1 MSADVYA
8 DMKQGEKGAW
18 ISIAAYIALSA
29 LKLTIGFYYQ
39 SKALQADGWNNL
51 TDIVASMAVL
61 IGLRISQKPPDCDH
75 PYGHLRA
82 ETIAALI
89 ASFIMAT
96 VGIQVILSTIGS
108 IFNGESVTPNPIT
121 GWVAVVCGAVMFVV
135 YQYNKR
141 LANRIR
147 NQALMAAAQ
156 DNRSDALVSLGAAI
170 GIFGSQIGLPWLD
183 PLAALSVGVLICKT
197 AWDIFRETT
206 HTLTDGFDEAHLER
220 LRKTVA
226 GTDGVRAIREV
237 KARLHGSLVL
247 VDVVVQVDPK
257 LSLIEGHQ
265 ICDDIEQSMKRK
277 HNITHVHV
285 HVEPMDT
292 GAASESASLQGRAA
306 H

>member
-1 MSADVYA
+1 MSADIYA

-29 LKLTIGFYYQ
+29 FKLAIGLFYQ

-51 TDIVASMAVL
+51 TDIVASLAVL
-61 IGLRISQKPPDCDH
+61 IGLRISQKPPDHDH

-96 VGIQVILSTIGS
+96 VGIQVIISTVQS
-108 IFNGESVTPNPIT
+108 LFHGESTTPNPLT
-121 GWVAVVCGAVMFVV
+121 GWVALGCAIVMYAVYV
-135 YQYNKR
+135 YNKR
-141 LANRIR
+141 LAERIR

-156 DNRSDALVSLGAAI
+156 DNRSDAFVSIGAAV
-170 GIFGSQIGLPWLD
+170 GIFGAQFGISWLD
-183 PLAALSVGVLICKT
+183 PLAALTVGFIICKT
-197 AWDIFRETT
+197 AWDIFREAT
-206 HTLTDGFDEAHLER
+206 HTLTDGFDEAQLDR
-220 LRKTVA
+220 LRMTVES
-226 GTDGVRAIREV
+226 TEGVRKIKEV

-257 LSLIEGHQ
+257 LSLIEGHH
-265 ICDDIEQSMKRK
+265 ICDDIEQRMKRK

-292 GAASESASLQGRAA
+292 DTSKTIHQQLV
-306 H
+306 

>member
-1 MSADVYA
+1 MSADIYA

-29 LKLTIGFYYQ
+29 FKLAIGLFYQ

-51 TDIVASMAVL
+51 TDIVASLAVL
-61 IGLRISQKPPDCDH
+61 VGLRISQKPPDHDH

-96 VGIQVILSTIGS
+96 VGIQVIISTVQAL
-108 IFNGESVTPNPIT
+108 FHGESTTPNPLT
-121 GWVAVVCGAVMFVV
+121 GWVALGCAIVMYAV
-135 YQYNKR
+135 YSYNKR
-141 LANRIR
+141 LAERIR

-156 DNRSDALVSLGAAI
+156 DNRSDAFVSIGAAV
-170 GIFGSQIGLPWLD
+170 GIFGAQLGISWLD
-183 PLAALSVGVLICKT
+183 PLAALTVGFIICKT
-197 AWDIFRETT
+197 AWDIFREAT
-206 HTLTDGFDEAHLER
+206 HTLTDGFDEAQLDR
-220 LRKTVA
+220 LRKTVES
-226 GTDGVRAIREV
+226 TEGVRKIKEV

-257 LSLIEGHQ
+257 LSLIEGHH
-265 ICDDIEQSMKRK
+265 ICDDIEQRMKRK

-292 GAASESASLQGRAA
+292 DTSKTIHQQLV
-306 H
+306 

>member
-1 MSADVYA
+1 MSADIYA

-29 LKLTIGFYYQ
+29 FKLAIGLFYQ

-51 TDIVASMAVL
+51 TDIVASLAVL
-61 IGLRISQKPPDCDH
+61 IGLRISQKPPDHDH

-96 VGIQVILSTIGS
+96 VGIQVIISTVQAL
-108 IFNGESVTPNPIT
+108 FHGESTTPNPLT
-121 GWVAVVCGAVMFVV
+121 GWVALGCAIVMYAV
-135 YQYNKR
+135 YSYNKR
-141 LANRIR
+141 LAERIR

-156 DNRSDALVSLGAAI
+156 DNRSDAFVSIGAAV
-170 GIFGSQIGLPWLD
+170 GIFGAQLGISWLD
-183 PLAALSVGVLICKT
+183 PLAALTVGFIICKT
-197 AWDIFRETT
+197 AWDIFREAT
-206 HTLTDGFDEAHLER
+206 HTLTDGFDEAQLDR
-220 LRKTVA
+220 LRKTVES
-226 GTDGVRAIREV
+226 TEGVRKIKEV

-257 LSLIEGHQ
+257 LSLIEGHH
-265 ICDDIEQSMKRK
+265 ICDDIEQRMKRK

-292 GAASESASLQGRAA
+292 DTSKTIQQQLV
-306 H
+306 

>member
-1 MSADVYA
+1 MSADIYA

-29 LKLTIGFYYQ
+29 FKLSIGLFYQ

-51 TDIVASMAVL
+51 TDIVASLAVL
-61 IGLRISQKPPDCDH
+61 IGLRISQKPPDHDH

-96 VGIQVILSTIGS
+96 VGIQVIISTVQS
-108 IFNGESVTPNPIT
+108 LFHGESTTPNPLT
-121 GWVAVVCGAVMFVV
+121 GWVALGCAIVMYAV
-135 YQYNKR
+135 YLYNKR
-141 LANRIR
+141 LAERIR

-156 DNRSDALVSLGAAI
+156 DNRSDAFVSIGAAV
-170 GIFGSQIGLPWLD
+170 GIFGAQLGISWLD
-183 PLAALSVGVLICKT
+183 PLAALSVGFIICKT
-197 AWDIFRETT
+197 AWDIFREAT
-206 HTLTDGFDEAHLER
+206 HTLTDGFDEAQLDH
-220 LRKTVA
+220 LRKTVES
-226 GTDGVRAIREV
+226 TEGVRKIKEV

-257 LSLIEGHQ
+257 LSLIEGHH
-265 ICDDIEQSMKRK
+265 ICDDIEQRMKRK

-292 GAASESASLQGRAA
+292 DTSKTIHQQLV
-306 H
+306 

>member
-1 MSADVYA
+1 MSADIYA

-29 LKLTIGFYYQ
+29 FKLAIGLFYQ

-51 TDIVASMAVL
+51 TDIVASLAVL
-61 IGLRISQKPPDCDH
+61 IGLRISQKPPDHDH

-96 VGIQVILSTIGS
+96 VGIQVIISTVQS
-108 IFNGESVTPNPIT
+108 LFHGESTTPNPLT
-121 GWVAVVCGAVMFVV
+121 GWVAIGCAIVMYAVYV
-135 YQYNKR
+135 YNKR
-141 LANRIR
+141 LAERIR

-156 DNRSDALVSLGAAI
+156 DNRSDAFVSIGAAV
-170 GIFGSQIGLPWLD
+170 GIFGAQLGISWLD
-183 PLAALSVGVLICKT
+183 PLAALTVGFIICKT
-197 AWDIFRETT
+197 AWDIFREAT
-206 HTLTDGFDEAHLER
+206 HTLTDGFDEAQLDR
-220 LRKTVA
+220 LRKTVES
-226 GTDGVRAIREV
+226 TEGVRKIKEV

-257 LSLIEGHQ
+257 LSLIEGHH
-265 ICDDIEQSMKRK
+265 ICDDIEQRMKRK

-292 GAASESASLQGRAA
+292 DTSKTIHQQLV
-306 H
+306 

>member
-1 MSADVYA
+1 MSADIYA

-29 LKLTIGFYYQ
+29 FKLAIGLFYQ

-51 TDIVASMAVL
+51 TDIVASLAVL
-61 IGLRISQKPPDCDH
+61 IGLRISQKPPDHDH

-96 VGIQVILSTIGS
+96 VGIQVIISTVQAL
-108 IFNGESVTPNPIT
+108 FHGESTTPNPLT
-121 GWVAVVCGAVMFVV
+121 GWVALGCAIVMYAV
-135 YQYNKR
+135 YSYNKR
-141 LANRIR
+141 LAERIR

-156 DNRSDALVSLGAAI
+156 DNRSDAFVSIGAAV
-170 GIFGSQIGLPWLD
+170 GIFGAQLGISWLD
-183 PLAALSVGVLICKT
+183 PLAALTVGFIICKT
-197 AWDIFRETT
+197 AWDIFREAT
-206 HTLTDGFDEAHLER
+206 HTLTDGFDEAQLDR
-220 LRKTVA
+220 LRKTVES
-226 GTDGVRAIREV
+226 TEGVRKIKEV

-257 LSLIEGHQ
+257 LSLIEGHH
-265 ICDDIEQSMKRK
+265 ICDDIEQRMKRK

-292 GAASESASLQGRAA
+292 DTSKTIYQQLV
-306 H
+306 

>member
-1 MSADVYA
+1 MSADIYA

-29 LKLTIGFYYQ
+29 FKLAIGLFYQ

-51 TDIVASMAVL
+51 TDIVASLAVL
-61 IGLRISQKPPDCDH
+61 IGLRISQKPPDHDH

-96 VGIQVILSTIGS
+96 VGIQVIISTVQAL
-108 IFNGESVTPNPIT
+108 FQGESTTPNPLT
-121 GWVAVVCGAVMFVV
+121 GWVALGCAIVMYAV
-135 YQYNKR
+135 YSYNKR
-141 LANRIR
+141 LAERIR

-156 DNRSDALVSLGAAI
+156 DNRSDAFVSIGAAV
-170 GIFGSQIGLPWLD
+170 GIFGAQLGISWLD
-183 PLAALSVGVLICKT
+183 PLAALTVGFIICKT
-197 AWDIFRETT
+197 AWDIFREAT
-206 HTLTDGFDEAHLER
+206 HTLTDGFDEAQLDR
-220 LRKTVA
+220 LRKTVES
-226 GTDGVRAIREV
+226 TEGVRKIKEV

-247 VDVVVQVDPK
+247 VDVVVQVDPR
-257 LSLIEGHQ
+257 LSLIEGHH
-265 ICDDIEQSMKRK
+265 ICDDIEQRMKRK

-292 GAASESASLQGRAA
+292 DTSKTIHQQLV
-306 H
+306 

>member
-1 MSADVYA
+1 VSADIYA

-29 LKLTIGFYYQ
+29 FKLAIGLFYQ

-51 TDIVASMAVL
+51 TDIVASLAVL
-61 IGLRISQKPPDCDH
+61 IGLRISQKPPDHDH

-96 VGIQVILSTIGS
+96 VGIQVIISTVQAL
-108 IFNGESVTPNPIT
+108 FHGESTTPNPLT
-121 GWVAVVCGAVMFVV
+121 GWVALGCAIVMYAV
-135 YQYNKR
+135 YSYNKR
-141 LANRIR
+141 LAERIR

-156 DNRSDALVSLGAAI
+156 DNRSDAFVSIGAAV
-170 GIFGSQIGLPWLD
+170 GIFGAQLGISWLD
-183 PLAALSVGVLICKT
+183 PLAALTVGFIICKT
-197 AWDIFRETT
+197 AWDIFREAT
-206 HTLTDGFDEAHLER
+206 HTLTDGFDEAQLDR
-220 LRKTVA
+220 LRKTVES
-226 GTDGVRAIREV
+226 TEGVRKIKEV

-257 LSLIEGHQ
+257 LSLIEGHH
-265 ICDDIEQSMKRK
+265 ICDDIEQRMKRK

-292 GAASESASLQGRAA
+292 DTSKTIHQQLV
-306 H
+306 

>member
-1 MSADVYA
+1 MSADIYA

-29 LKLTIGFYYQ
+29 FKLAVGLFYQ

-51 TDIVASMAVL
+51 TDIVASLAVL
-61 IGLRISQKPPDCDH
+61 IGLRISQKPPDHDH

-96 VGIQVILSTIGS
+96 VGIQVIISTVQS
-108 IFNGESVTPNPIT
+108 LFHGESTTPNPLT
-121 GWVAVVCGAVMFVV
+121 GWVALGCAIVMYAVYV
-135 YQYNKR
+135 YNKR
-141 LANRIR
+141 LAERIR

-156 DNRSDALVSLGAAI
+156 DNRSDAFVSIGAAV
-170 GIFGSQIGLPWLD
+170 GIFGAQLGISWLD
-183 PLAALSVGVLICKT
+183 PLAALTVGFIICKT
-197 AWDIFRETT
+197 AWDIFREAT
-206 HTLTDGFDEAHLER
+206 HTLTDGFDEAQLDR
-220 LRKTVA
+220 LRKTVES
-226 GTDGVRAIREV
+226 TEGVRKIKEV

-257 LSLIEGHQ
+257 LSLIEGHH
-265 ICDDIEQSMKRK
+265 ICDDIEQRMKRK

-292 GAASESASLQGRAA
+292 DTNKTIHQQLV
-306 H
+306 

>member
-1 MSADVYA
+1 MSADIYA

-29 LKLTIGFYYQ
+29 FKLAIGLFYQ

-51 TDIVASMAVL
+51 TDIVASLAVL
-61 IGLRISQKPPDCDH
+61 IGLRISQKPPDHDH

-96 VGIQVILSTIGS
+96 VGIQVIISTVQS
-108 IFNGESVTPNPIT
+108 LFHGESTTPNPLT
-121 GWVAVVCGAVMFVV
+121 GWVALGCAIVMYAVYV
-135 YQYNKR
+135 YNKR
-141 LANRIR
+141 LAERIR

-156 DNRSDALVSLGAAI
+156 DNRSDAFVSIGAAV
-170 GIFGSQIGLPWLD
+170 GIFGAQLGISWLD
-183 PLAALSVGVLICKT
+183 PLAALTVGFIICKT
-197 AWDIFRETT
+197 AWDIFREAT
-206 HTLTDGFDEAHLER
+206 HTLTDGFDEAQLDR
-220 LRKTVA
+220 LRKTVES
-226 GTDGVRAIREV
+226 TEGVRKIKEV

-247 VDVVVQVDPK
+247 VDVVIQVDPK
-257 LSLIEGHQ
+257 LSLIEGHH
-265 ICDDIEQSMKRK
+265 ICDDIEQRMKRK

-292 GAASESASLQGRAA
+292 DTSKTIHQQLV
-306 H
+306 

>member
-1 MSADVYA
+1 MSADIYA

-18 ISIAAYIALSA
+18 ISITAYIALSA
-29 LKLTIGFYYQ
+29 FKLAIGLFYQ

-51 TDIVASMAVL
+51 TDIVASLAVL
-61 IGLRISQKPPDCDH
+61 IGLRISQKPPDHDH

-96 VGIQVILSTIGS
+96 VGIQVIISTVQS
-108 IFNGESVTPNPIT
+108 LFHGESTTPNPLT
-121 GWVAVVCGAVMFVV
+121 GWVALGCAIVMYAVYV
-135 YQYNKR
+135 YNKR
-141 LANRIR
+141 LAERIR

-156 DNRSDALVSLGAAI
+156 DNRSDAFVSIGAAV
-170 GIFGSQIGLPWLD
+170 GIFGAQLGISWLD
-183 PLAALSVGVLICKT
+183 PLAALTVGFIICKT
-197 AWDIFRETT
+197 AWDIFREAT
-206 HTLTDGFDEAHLER
+206 HTLTDGFDEAQLDR
-220 LRKTVA
+220 LRKTVES
-226 GTDGVRAIREV
+226 TEGVRKIKEV

-257 LSLIEGHQ
+257 LSLIEGHH
-265 ICDDIEQSMKRK
+265 ICDDIEQRMKRK

-292 GAASESASLQGRAA
+292 DTNKTIHQQLV
-306 H
+306 

>member
-1 MSADVYA
+1 MSADIYA

-29 LKLTIGFYYQ
+29 FKLAIGLFYQ

-51 TDIVASMAVL
+51 TDIVASLAVL
-61 IGLRISQKPPDCDH
+61 IGLRISQKPPDHDH

-96 VGIQVILSTIGS
+96 VGIQVIISTVQS
-108 IFNGESVTPNPIT
+108 LFHGESTTPNPLT
-121 GWVAVVCGAVMFVV
+121 GWVALGCAIVMYAVYV
-135 YQYNKR
+135 YNKR
-141 LANRIR
+141 LAERIR

-156 DNRSDALVSLGAAI
+156 DNRSDAFVSIGAAV
-170 GIFGSQIGLPWLD
+170 GIFGAQLGISWLD
-183 PLAALSVGVLICKT
+183 PLAALTVGFIICKT
-197 AWDIFRETT
+197 AWDIFREAT
-206 HTLTDGFDEAHLER
+206 HTLTDGFDEAQLDR
-220 LRKTVA
+220 LRKTVES
-226 GTDGVRAIREV
+226 TEGVRKIKEV

-257 LSLIEGHQ
+257 LSLIEGHH
-265 ICDDIEQSMKRK
+265 ICDDIEQRMKRK

-292 GAASESASLQGRAA
+292 DTSKTIHQQLV
-306 H
+306 

>member
-1 MSADVYA
+1 
-8 DMKQGEKGAW
+8 MKQGEKGAW

-29 LKLTIGFYYQ
+29 FKLAIGLFYQ

-51 TDIVASMAVL
+51 TDIVASLAVL
-61 IGLRISQKPPDCDH
+61 IGLRISQKPPDHDH

-96 VGIQVILSTIGS
+96 VGIQVIISTVQAL
-108 IFNGESVTPNPIT
+108 FHGESTTPNPLT
-121 GWVAVVCGAVMFVV
+121 GWVALGCAIVMYAV
-135 YQYNKR
+135 YSYNKR
-141 LANRIR
+141 LAERIR

-156 DNRSDALVSLGAAI
+156 DNRSDAFVSIGAAV
-170 GIFGSQIGLPWLD
+170 GIFGAQLGISWLD
-183 PLAALSVGVLICKT
+183 PLAALTVGFIICKT
-197 AWDIFRETT
+197 AWDIFREAT
-206 HTLTDGFDEAHLER
+206 HTLTDGFDEAQLDR
-220 LRKTVA
+220 LRKTVES
-226 GTDGVRAIREV
+226 TEGVRKIKEV

-257 LSLIEGHQ
+257 LSLIEGHH
-265 ICDDIEQSMKRK
+265 ICDDIEQRMKRK

-292 GAASESASLQGRAA
+292 DTSKTIHQQLV
-306 H
+306 

>member
-1 MSADVYA
+1 VSADIYA

-29 LKLTIGFYYQ
+29 FKLAIGLFYQ

-51 TDIVASMAVL
+51 TDIVASLAVL
-61 IGLRISQKPPDCDH
+61 IGLRISQKPPDHDH

-96 VGIQVILSTIGS
+96 VGIQVIISTVQAL
-108 IFNGESVTPNPIT
+108 FHGESTTPNPLT
-121 GWVAVVCGAVMFVV
+121 GWVALGCAIVMYAV
-135 YQYNKR
+135 YSYNKR
-141 LANRIR
+141 LAERIR

-156 DNRSDALVSLGAAI
+156 DNRSDAFVSIGAAV
-170 GIFGSQIGLPWLD
+170 GIFGAQLGISWLD
-183 PLAALSVGVLICKT
+183 PLAALTVGFIICKT
-197 AWDIFRETT
+197 AWDIFREAT
-206 HTLTDGFDEAHLER
+206 HTLTDGFDEAQLDR
-220 LRKTVA
+220 LRKTVES
-226 GTDGVRAIREV
+226 TEGVRKIKEV

-257 LSLIEGHQ
+257 LSLIEGHH
-265 ICDDIEQSMKRK
+265 ICDDIEQRMKRK

-292 GAASESASLQGRAA
+292 DTSKTIYQQLV
-306 H
+306 

>member
-1 MSADVYA
+1 MSADIYA

-29 LKLTIGFYYQ
+29 FKLAIGLFYQ

-51 TDIVASMAVL
+51 TDIVASLAVL
-61 IGLRISQKPPDCDH
+61 IGLRISQKPPDHDH

-96 VGIQVILSTIGS
+96 VGIQVIISTVQAL
-108 IFNGESVTPNPIT
+108 FHGESTTPNPLT
-121 GWVAVVCGAVMFVV
+121 GWVALGCAIVMYAV
-135 YQYNKR
+135 YSYNKR
-141 LANRIR
+141 LAERIR

-156 DNRSDALVSLGAAI
+156 DNRSDAFVSIGAAV
-170 GIFGSQIGLPWLD
+170 GIFGAQLGISWLD
-183 PLAALSVGVLICKT
+183 PLAALTVGFIICKT
-197 AWDIFRETT
+197 AWDIFREAT
-206 HTLTDGFDEAHLER
+206 HTLTDGFDEAQLDR
-220 LRKTVA
+220 LRKTVES
-226 GTDGVRAIREV
+226 TEGVRKIKEV

-257 LSLIEGHQ
+257 LSLIEGHH
-265 ICDDIEQSMKRK
+265 ICDDIEQRMKRK

-292 GAASESASLQGRAA
+292 DTNKTIHQQLV
-306 H
+306 

>member
-1 MSADVYA
+1 MSADIYA

-29 LKLTIGFYYQ
+29 FKLAIGLFYQ

-51 TDIVASMAVL
+51 TDIVASLAVL
-61 IGLRISQKPPDCDH
+61 IGLRISQKPPDHDH

-96 VGIQVILSTIGS
+96 VGIQVIISTVQS
-108 IFNGESVTPNPIT
+108 LFHGESTTPNPLT
-121 GWVAVVCGAVMFVV
+121 GWVALGCAIVMYAVYV
-135 YQYNKR
+135 YNKR
-141 LANRIR
+141 LADRIR

-156 DNRSDALVSLGAAI
+156 DNRSDAFVSIGAAV
-170 GIFGSQIGLPWLD
+170 GIFGAQLGISWLD
-183 PLAALSVGVLICKT
+183 PLAALTVGFIICKT
-197 AWDIFRETT
+197 AWDIFREAT
-206 HTLTDGFDEAHLER
+206 HTLTDGFDEAQLDR
-220 LRKTVA
+220 LRKTVES
-226 GTDGVRAIREV
+226 TEGVRNIKEV

-257 LSLIEGHQ
+257 LSLIEGHH
-265 ICDDIEQSMKRK
+265 ICDDIEQRMKRK

-292 GAASESASLQGRAA
+292 DTSKTIHQQLV
-306 H
+306 

>member
-1 MSADVYA
+1 
-8 DMKQGEKGAW
+8 MKQGEKGAW

-29 LKLTIGFYYQ
+29 FKLAIGLFYQ

-51 TDIVASMAVL
+51 TDIVASLAVL
-61 IGLRISQKPPDCDH
+61 IGLRISQKPPDHDH

-96 VGIQVILSTIGS
+96 VGIQVIISTVQAL
-108 IFNGESVTPNPIT
+108 FHGESTTPNPLT
-121 GWVAVVCGAVMFVV
+121 GWVALGCAIVMYAV
-135 YQYNKR
+135 YSYNKR
-141 LANRIR
+141 LAERIR

-156 DNRSDALVSLGAAI
+156 DNRSDAFVSIGAAV
-170 GIFGSQIGLPWLD
+170 GIFGAQLGISWLD
-183 PLAALSVGVLICKT
+183 PLAALTVGFIICKT
-197 AWDIFRETT
+197 AWDIFREAT
-206 HTLTDGFDEAHLER
+206 HTLTDGFDEAQLDR
-220 LRKTVA
+220 LRKTVES
-226 GTDGVRAIREV
+226 TEGVRKIKEV

-257 LSLIEGHQ
+257 LSLIEGHH
-265 ICDDIEQSMKRK
+265 ICDDIEQRMKRK

-292 GAASESASLQGRAA
+292 DTSKTIQQQLV
-306 H
+306 

>member
-1 MSADVYA
+1 VSADIYA

-29 LKLTIGFYYQ
+29 FKLAVGLFYQ

-51 TDIVASMAVL
+51 TDIVASLAVL
-61 IGLRISQKPPDCDH
+61 IGLRISQKPPDHDH

-96 VGIQVILSTIGS
+96 VGIQVIISTVQAL
-108 IFNGESVTPNPIT
+108 FHGESTTPNPLT
-121 GWVAVVCGAVMFVV
+121 GWVALGCAIVMYAVYV
-135 YQYNKR
+135 YNKR
-141 LANRIR
+141 LAERIR

-156 DNRSDALVSLGAAI
+156 DNRSDAFVSIGAAV
-170 GIFGSQIGLPWLD
+170 GIFGAQLGISWLD
-183 PLAALSVGVLICKT
+183 PLAALTVGFIICKT
-197 AWDIFRETT
+197 AWDIFREAT
-206 HTLTDGFDEAHLER
+206 HTLTDGFDEAQLDR
-220 LRKTVA
+220 LRKTVES
-226 GTDGVRAIREV
+226 TEGVRKIKEV

-257 LSLIEGHQ
+257 LSLIEGHH
-265 ICDDIEQSMKRK
+265 ICDDIEQRMKRK

-292 GAASESASLQGRAA
+292 DTNKTIHQQLV
-306 H
+306 

>member
-1 MSADVYA
+1 MSADIYA

-29 LKLTIGFYYQ
+29 FKLAIGLFYQ

-51 TDIVASMAVL
+51 TDIVASLAVL
-61 IGLRISQKPPDCDH
+61 IGLRISQKPPDHDH

-96 VGIQVILSTIGS
+96 VGIQVIISTVQAL
-108 IFNGESVTPNPIT
+108 FHGESTTPNPLT
-121 GWVAVVCGAVMFVV
+121 GWVALGCAIVMYAV
-135 YQYNKR
+135 YSYNKR
-141 LANRIR
+141 LAERIR

-156 DNRSDALVSLGAAI
+156 DNRSDAFVSIGAAV
-170 GIFGSQIGLPWLD
+170 GIFGAQLGISWLD
-183 PLAALSVGVLICKT
+183 PLAALTVGFIICKT
-197 AWDIFRETT
+197 AWDIFREAT
-206 HTLTDGFDEAHLER
+206 HTLTDGFDEAQLDR
-220 LRKTVA
+220 LRKTVES
-226 GTDGVRAIREV
+226 TEGVRKIKEV

-257 LSLIEGHQ
+257 LSLIEGHH
-265 ICDDIEQSMKRK
+265 ICDDIEQRMKRK

-292 GAASESASLQGRAA
+292 DTSKTIHQQLV
-306 H
+306 

>member
-1 MSADVYA
+1 MSADIYA

-29 LKLTIGFYYQ
+29 FKLAIGLFYQ

-51 TDIVASMAVL
+51 TDIVASLAVL
-61 IGLRISQKPPDCDH
+61 IGLRISQKPPDHDH

-96 VGIQVILSTIGS
+96 VGIQVIISTVQAL
-108 IFNGESVTPNPIT
+108 FHGESTTPNPLT
-121 GWVAVVCGAVMFVV
+121 GWVALGCAIVMYAV
-135 YQYNKR
+135 YSYNKR
-141 LANRIR
+141 LAERIR

-156 DNRSDALVSLGAAI
+156 DNRSDAFVSIGAAV
-170 GIFGSQIGLPWLD
+170 GIFGAQLGISWLD
-183 PLAALSVGVLICKT
+183 PLAALTVGFIICKT
-197 AWDIFRETT
+197 AWDIFRDAT
-206 HTLTDGFDEAHLER
+206 HTLTDGFDEAQLDR
-220 LRKTVA
+220 LRKTVES
-226 GTDGVRAIREV
+226 TEGVRKIKEV

-257 LSLIEGHQ
+257 LSLIEGHH
-265 ICDDIEQSMKRK
+265 ICDDIEQRMKRK

-285 HVEPMDT
+285 HVEPMDIDT
-292 GAASESASLQGRAA
+292 SKTIHQQLV
-306 H
+306 

>member
-1 MSADVYA
+1 MSADIYA

-29 LKLTIGFYYQ
+29 FKLAIGLFYQ

-51 TDIVASMAVL
+51 TDIVASLAVL
-61 IGLRISQKPPDCDH
+61 IGLRISQKPPDRDH

-96 VGIQVILSTIGS
+96 VGIQVILSTVQS
-108 IFNGESVTPNPIT
+108 LFNGQSTTPNPLT
-121 GWVAVVCGAVMFVV
+121 GWVALSCAIVMYVV
-135 YQYNKR
+135 YLYNKR
-141 LANRIR
+141 LAERIR

-156 DNRSDALVSLGAAI
+156 DNRSDAFVSIGAAV
-170 GIFGSQIGLPWLD
+170 GIFGAQLGLSWLD
-183 PLAALSVGVLICKT
+183 PLAALTVGFIICKT
-197 AWDIFRETT
+197 AWGIFRDAT
-206 HTLTDGFDEAHLER
+206 HTLTDGFDEAQLER
-220 LRKTVA
+220 LRKTVES
-226 GTDGVRAIREV
+226 TEGVRMIKEV

-257 LSLIEGHQ
+257 LSLIEGHH
-265 ICDDIEQSMKRK
+265 ICDDIEHRMKRK

-285 HVEPMDT
+285 HVEPMDAESSS
-292 GAASESASLQGRAA
+292 AAQQQLV
-306 H
+306 

>member
-1 MSADVYA
+1 MSADIYA

-29 LKLTIGFYYQ
+29 FKLAIGLFYQ

-51 TDIVASMAVL
+51 TDIVASLAVL
-61 IGLRISQKPPDCDH
+61 IGLRISQKPPDHDH

-96 VGIQVILSTIGS
+96 VGIQVIISTVQAL
-108 IFNGESVTPNPIT
+108 FHGESTTPNPLT
-121 GWVAVVCGAVMFVV
+121 GWVAVGCAIVMYAVYV
-135 YQYNKR
+135 YNKR
-141 LANRIR
+141 LAERIR

-156 DNRSDALVSLGAAI
+156 DNRSDAFVSIGAAV
-170 GIFGSQIGLPWLD
+170 GIFGAQLGISWLD
-183 PLAALSVGVLICKT
+183 PLAALTVGFIICKT
-197 AWDIFRETT
+197 AWDIFREAT
-206 HTLTDGFDEAHLER
+206 HTLTDGFDEAQLDR
-220 LRKTVA
+220 LRKTVES
-226 GTDGVRAIREV
+226 TEGVRKIKEV

-247 VDVVVQVDPK
+247 VDVVVQVDPL
-257 LSLIEGHQ
+257 LSLIEGHH
-265 ICDDIEQSMKRK
+265 ICDDIEQRMKRK

-292 GAASESASLQGRAA
+292 DTSKTIHQQLV
-306 H
+306 

>member
-1 MSADVYA
+1 
-8 DMKQGEKGAW
+8 MKQGEKGAW

-29 LKLTIGFYYQ
+29 FKLAIGLFYQ

-51 TDIVASMAVL
+51 TDIVASLAVL
-61 IGLRISQKPPDCDH
+61 IGLRISQKPPDHDH

-96 VGIQVILSTIGS
+96 VGIQVIISTVQS
-108 IFNGESVTPNPIT
+108 LFHGESTTPNPLT
-121 GWVAVVCGAVMFVV
+121 GWVAIGCAIVMYAVYV
-135 YQYNKR
+135 YNKR
-141 LANRIR
+141 LAERIR

-156 DNRSDALVSLGAAI
+156 DNRSDAFVSIGAAV
-170 GIFGSQIGLPWLD
+170 GIFGAQLGISWLD
-183 PLAALSVGVLICKT
+183 PLAALTVGFIICKT
-197 AWDIFRETT
+197 AWDIFREAT
-206 HTLTDGFDEAHLER
+206 HTLTDGFDEAQLDR
-220 LRKTVA
+220 LRKTVES
-226 GTDGVRAIREV
+226 TEGVRKIKEV

-257 LSLIEGHQ
+257 LSLIEGHH
-265 ICDDIEQSMKRK
+265 ICDDIEQRMKRK

-292 GAASESASLQGRAA
+292 DTSKTIHQQLV
-306 H
+306 

>member
-1 MSADVYA
+1 MSADIYA

-18 ISIAAYIALSA
+18 ISIATYIALSA
-29 LKLTIGFYYQ
+29 FKLAIGLFYQ

-51 TDIVASMAVL
+51 TDIVASLAVL
-61 IGLRISQKPPDCDH
+61 IGLRISQKPPDHDH

-96 VGIQVILSTIGS
+96 VGIQVIISTVQAL
-108 IFNGESVTPNPIT
+108 FHGESTTPNPLT
-121 GWVAVVCGAVMFVV
+121 GWVALGCAIVMYAV
-135 YQYNKR
+135 YSYNKR
-141 LANRIR
+141 LAERIR

-156 DNRSDALVSLGAAI
+156 DNRSDAFVSIGAAV
-170 GIFGSQIGLPWLD
+170 GIFGAQLGISWLD
-183 PLAALSVGVLICKT
+183 PLAALTVGFIICKT
-197 AWDIFRETT
+197 AWDIFREAT
-206 HTLTDGFDEAHLER
+206 HTLTDGFDEAQLDR
-220 LRKTVA
+220 LRKTVES
-226 GTDGVRAIREV
+226 TEGVRKIKEV

-257 LSLIEGHQ
+257 LSLIEGHH
-265 ICDDIEQSMKRK
+265 ICDDIEQRMKRK

-292 GAASESASLQGRAA
+292 DTSKTIYQQLV
-306 H
+306 

>member
-1 MSADVYA
+1 MSADIYA

-29 LKLTIGFYYQ
+29 FKLAIGLFYQ

-51 TDIVASMAVL
+51 TDIVASLAVL
-61 IGLRISQKPPDCDH
+61 IGLRISQKPPDHDH

-96 VGIQVILSTIGS
+96 VGIQVIISTVQAL
-108 IFNGESVTPNPIT
+108 FQGESTTPNPLT
-121 GWVAVVCGAVMFVV
+121 GWVALGCAIVMYAV
-135 YQYNKR
+135 YSYNKR
-141 LANRIR
+141 LAERIR

-156 DNRSDALVSLGAAI
+156 DNRSDAFVSIGAAV
-170 GIFGSQIGLPWLD
+170 GIFGAQLGISWLD
-183 PLAALSVGVLICKT
+183 PLAALTVGFIICKT
-197 AWDIFRETT
+197 AWDIFREAT
-206 HTLTDGFDEAHLER
+206 HTLTDGFDEAQLDR
-220 LRKTVA
+220 LRKTVES
-226 GTDGVRAIREV
+226 TEGVRKIKEV

-257 LSLIEGHQ
+257 LSLIEGHH
-265 ICDDIEQSMKRK
+265 ICDDIEQRMKRK

-292 GAASESASLQGRAA
+292 DTSKTIHQQLV
-306 H
+306 

>member
-1 MSADVYA
+1 MSADIYA

-29 LKLTIGFYYQ
+29 FKLAIGLFYQ

-51 TDIVASMAVL
+51 TDIVASLAVL
-61 IGLRISQKPPDCDH
+61 IGLRISQKPPDHDH

-96 VGIQVILSTIGS
+96 VGIQVIISTVQAL
-108 IFNGESVTPNPIT
+108 FHGESTTPNPLT
-121 GWVAVVCGAVMFVV
+121 GWVALGCAIVMYAV
-135 YQYNKR
+135 YSYNKR
-141 LANRIR
+141 LAERIR

-156 DNRSDALVSLGAAI
+156 DNRSDAFVSIGAAV
-170 GIFGSQIGLPWLD
+170 GIFGAQLGISWLD
-183 PLAALSVGVLICKT
+183 PLAALTVGFIICKT
-197 AWDIFRETT
+197 AWDIFREAT
-206 HTLTDGFDEAHLER
+206 HTLTDGFDEAQLDR
-220 LRKTVA
+220 LRKTVES
-226 GTDGVRAIREV
+226 TEGVRKIKEV

-257 LSLIEGHQ
+257 LSLIEGHH
-265 ICDDIEQSMKRK
+265 ICDDIEQRMKRK

-285 HVEPMDT
+285 HVEPMDIDT
-292 GAASESASLQGRAA
+292 SKTIHQQLV
-306 H
+306 

>member
-1 MSADVYA
+1 VSADIYA

-29 LKLTIGFYYQ
+29 FKLAVGLFYQ

-51 TDIVASMAVL
+51 TDIVASLAVL
-61 IGLRISQKPPDCDH
+61 IGLRISQKPPDHDH

-96 VGIQVILSTIGS
+96 VGIQVIISTVQS
-108 IFNGESVTPNPIT
+108 LFHGESTTPNPLT
-121 GWVAVVCGAVMFVV
+121 GWVALGCAIVMYAVYV
-135 YQYNKR
+135 YNKR
-141 LANRIR
+141 LAERIR

-156 DNRSDALVSLGAAI
+156 DNRSDAFVSIGAAV
-170 GIFGSQIGLPWLD
+170 GIFGAQLGISWLD
-183 PLAALSVGVLICKT
+183 PLAALTVGFIICKT
-197 AWDIFRETT
+197 AWDIFREAT
-206 HTLTDGFDEAHLER
+206 HTLTDGFDEAQLDR
-220 LRKTVA
+220 LRKTVES
-226 GTDGVRAIREV
+226 TEGVRKIKEV

-257 LSLIEGHQ
+257 LSLIEGHH
-265 ICDDIEQSMKRK
+265 ICDDIEQHMKRK

-292 GAASESASLQGRAA
+292 DTNKTIHQQLV
-306 H
+306 

>member
-1 MSADVYA
+1 MSADIYA

-29 LKLTIGFYYQ
+29 FKLAIGLFYQ

-51 TDIVASMAVL
+51 TDIVASLAVL
-61 IGLRISQKPPDCDH
+61 IGLRISQKPPDHDH

-96 VGIQVILSTIGS
+96 VGIQVIISTVQS
-108 IFNGESVTPNPIT
+108 LFHGESTTPNPLT
-121 GWVAVVCGAVMFVV
+121 GWVALGCAIVMYTV
-135 YQYNKR
+135 YVYNKR
-141 LANRIR
+141 LADRIR

-156 DNRSDALVSLGAAI
+156 DNRSDAFVSIGAAV
-170 GIFGSQIGLPWLD
+170 GIFGAQLGISWLD
-183 PLAALSVGVLICKT
+183 PLAALTVGFIICKT
-197 AWDIFRETT
+197 AWDIFREAT
-206 HTLTDGFDEAHLER
+206 HTLTDGFDEAQLDR
-220 LRKTVA
+220 LRKTVES
-226 GTDGVRAIREV
+226 TEGVRNIKEV

-257 LSLIEGHQ
+257 LSLIEGHH
-265 ICDDIEQSMKRK
+265 ICDDIEQRMKRK

-292 GAASESASLQGRAA
+292 DTSKTIHQQLV
-306 H
+306 